1 MPPTGVHA
9 MLCARM
15 SRPKNTL
22 EKANIRYL
30 IFREGDT
37 WYGAALELNIVE
49 DATDPREAFVL
60 LMEAVYGYIEGA
72 RRIKGGE
79 DVLNQEPDPEYE
91 ALWQRPFSARK
102 RIDVFATGILN
113 IPSRRKPIPMPA

>member
-1 MPPTGVHA
+1 
-9 MLCARM
+9 M
-15 SRPKNTL
+15 SKLRNTL

-30 IFREGDT
+30 IFREGNT

-49 DATDPREAFVL
+49 DASDPREAFVL
-60 LMEAVYGYIEGA
+60 LMEAVYGYVEGA

-91 ALWQRPFSARK
+91 ALWQRPFSTRK
-102 RIDVFATGILN
+102 RIDVFATGTLN
-113 IPSRRKPIPMPA
+113 IPSSRKLVPTAA

>member
-1 MPPTGVHA
+1 M
-9 MLCARM
+9 RK
-15 SRPKNTL
+15 SKNTL
-22 EKANIRYL
+22 EKTNIRYL

-102 RIDVFATGILN
+102 HIDVFATGTLN
-113 IPSRRKPIPMPA
+113 IPSSRKPIPVPA